1 MQGFNATVTGPVE
14 GPKKKPD
21 QRADQVRDMKLGL
34 HADIKE
40 PLKALCAEVN
50 TDVVILSGSER
61 SVLDEV
67 FITYLLEFPKCIK

>member
-14 GPKKKPD
+14 GPKKKTD
-21 QRADQVRDMKLGL
+21 QRTDQVREMKLGL

-40 PLKALCAEVN
+40 PLKSLCAEEN

-67 FITYLLEFPKCIK
+67 SITYLLEFL